1 MTRQRE
7 VLSKI
12 KAALKETDY
21 STRDFFE
28 VDNEDEFIY
37 VCTKDGLIGIDCCH
51 YESGSGRKRS
61 RYALLYISSIPDDMS
76 HLSLEVHF
84 WETKDNYYF
93 EEIKDLLPPLLEF
106 ASWYDDEG
114 LRRIRYTAKNAYLS
128 IDDKDIV
135 KKALNLLRN
144 LDNYIGEPLKKVV
157 LKHPE
162 LRD

>member
-1 MTRQRE
+1 MRFTTFYGRTMTRQRE

-51 YESGSGRKRS
+51 YEFVFH
-61 RYALLYISSIPDDMS
+61 PDDMS